1 MNKGDT
7 MEKWM
12 MAAKKADFN
21 RISEQFHISPVIA
34 RIMVNRG
41 LKTDE
46 EFQKYL
52 YGNLNDMYNPETMK
66 DMQKG
71 VDYVLHAIRE
81 HTLICIASDFDVDGV
96 FAGYILWRGIKRCG
110 GNAYVEAPDRVREG
124 YGLNERMVR
133 EAFKKGAG
141 CILTCDNGI
150 AALDAVALAKELGMT
165 VIVTDHHEVIYH
177 LAVDD
182 NGKEQ
187 RVYTLPCADA
197 VIDPKQEDCAYPFKG
212 LCGAGVAYK
221 FVQLLYKACKIDVTE
236 LYELIPFAAI
246 ATVADVMD
254 LVEEN
259 RILVKYGLKGL
270 AKTRHLG
277 LQAIIRHSGL
287 DKNYI
292 SAYHIGFVIGPCFN
306 AAGRLDNAEMAIR
319 LLQTQDLEEAER
331 LASDLVELN
340 KTRKEMTVCGYEQAI
355 RLVEKEHLDQDAVMI
370 LCLEGCHESLVGIIA
385 GRLKE
390 RYHRPVIVGVMTE
403 AGIKASGR
411 SIEAY
416 SMYDK
421 LNECRELF
429 ERFGGH
435 AMAAGMTFKPE
446 NFQALRENLNLNC
459 GLTKEDLTPVV
470 HIDVPMPLDYISEK
484 FINELELLEPFG
496 KGNVKP
502 IFAER
507 HFQILRASIIGKN
520 QNVLKMQVRND
531 TGVRMEAL
539 YFGDIEAF
547 DACVEESYGAEQKN
561 RMYAGYANSVDLAFT
576 YYPSINEYMGRKTL
590 QIVVQNFQRIRR

>member
-1 MNKGDT
+1 

-21 RISEQFHISPVIA
+21 RIGQKYHVSPVLA

-52 YGNLNDMYNPETMK
+52 YGDLSFLYNPALMK
-66 DMQKG
+66 DMDKG
-71 VDYVLHAIRE
+71 VSYIEKAIRE
-81 HTLICIASDFDVDGV
+81 NELICIASDFDVDGV
-96 FAGYILWRGIKRCG
+96 FAGYILWRGIRQCG
-110 GNAYVEAPDRVREG
+110 GRAYVEAPDRVNEG

-133 EAFKKGAG
+133 EAHQKGVRH
-141 CILTCDNGI
+141 ILTCDNGI

-165 VIVTDHHEVIYH
+165 VIVTDHHEVIYRSV
-177 LAVDD
+177 VDED
-182 NGKEQ
+182 GEEQ
-187 RVYTLPCADA
+187 RIYELPCADA
-197 VIDPKQEDCAYPFKG
+197 VIDPKQEDCGYPFKG

-221 FVQLLYKACKIDVTE
+221 FIELLFEVFHIQKTN
-236 LYELIPFAAI
+236 LYDLIPFAAI

-254 LVEEN
+254 LVDEN
-259 RILVKYGLKGL
+259 RTIVKYGLQGL
-270 AKTRHLG
+270 AKTKHLG

-287 DKNYI
+287 NKDYI

-306 AAGRLDNAEMAIR
+306 AAGRLDSAEMAIR
-319 LLQTQDLEEAER
+319 LLQTDNQEEAER

-340 KTRKEMTVCGYEQAI
+340 KSRKEMTILGYERAVRMI
-355 RLVEKEHLDQDAVMI
+355 EEEKINRDPVMI
-370 LCLEGCHESLVGIIA
+370 LCLDGCHESLVGIIA
-385 GRLKE
+385 GRIKE
-390 RYHRPVIVGVMTE
+390 KYHRPVIVGVETE
-403 AGIKASGR
+403 HGIKASGR

-416 SMYDK
+416 NMYEK
-421 LNECRELF
+421 LNECRDLF

-435 AMAAGMTFKPE
+435 AMAAGMTFEKD
-446 NFQALRENLNLNC
+446 NLFVLRQRLNAAC
-459 GLTKEDLTPVV
+459 GLTEEDLMPVV
-470 HIDVPMPLDYISEK
+470 HIDVPMPLDYISEA
-484 FINELELLEPFG
+484 FIRELELLEPFG

-507 HFQILRASIIGKN
+507 HFQILRASVIGKN

-539 YFGDIEAF
+539 YFGDVEAF
-547 DACVEESYGAEQKN
+547 DAYVEQIYGLENKN
-561 RMYAGYANSVDLAFT
+561 RMYAGLPNPVDLAFT

-590 QIVVQNFQRIRR
+590 QIIVQNFQRIRR